1 MVLDLQNLHAQPPL
15 LPYVYYVSTAAP
27 PAKLPVDHATCY
39 LRATHKK
46 KAPKARTLT
55 GEDKQL
61 APVLLYGKGAIYS
74 VSRHE
79 LP

>member
-1 MVLDLQNLHAQPPL
+1 MVLDLQNRHSYRISAHI
-15 LPYVYYVSTAAP
+15 VYYVSTAAP

-46 KAPKARTLT
+46 KAPEARTLN

-61 APVLLYGKGAIYS
+61 APVLLSGKGAIYS